1 MAYEPRIKNEATEVL
16 VNSLLA
22 VENAEECYRLL
33 EDMCTVNEMLA
44 MSQRLEVARMLRAN
58 VTYHEIVEKTGA
70 STATISRVNRCLN
83 YGSGGYRLVLQ
94 RVDGEE

>member
-58 VTYHEIVEKTGA
+58 VTYHEIVEKTGRIIRFFYIPI
-70 STATISRVNRCLN
+70 TMTVFTPGMPRGIL
-83 YGSGGYRLVLQ
+83 
-94 RVDGEE
+94 